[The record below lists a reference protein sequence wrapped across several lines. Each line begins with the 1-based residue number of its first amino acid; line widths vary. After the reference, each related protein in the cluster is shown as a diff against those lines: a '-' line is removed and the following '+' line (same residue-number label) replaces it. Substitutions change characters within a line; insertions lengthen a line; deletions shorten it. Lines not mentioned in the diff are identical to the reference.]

1 MKGLLCA
8 SFASSR
14 GGWTPCRKVWC
25 GRCYTPHPLD
35 RFYRFVPVDEVGFE
49 WQPAEDQQRYLQA
62 RDGDNLLV
70 PFQCDLCSFCNL
82 TQRNPLRRV
91 PADDLLLC
99 CIRRVHLNA
108 VWGRESATVEATL
121 RGVKQLVRLWG
132 GVGLD
137 TALPPRGPYPVED
150 SFGMSVAIAMVLKSL
165 EPGRYQ
171 EHQQF
176 ETIRKLLS
184 SYSNLYMS
192 SPQGAFSCVQW
203 AGSEQSIT

>member
-1 MKGLLCA
+1 
-8 SFASSR
+8 
-14 GGWTPCRKVWC
+14 
-25 GRCYTPHPLD
+25 
-35 RFYRFVPVDEVGFE
+35 
-49 WQPAEDQQRYLQA
+49 
-62 RDGDNLLV
+62 
-70 PFQCDLCSFCNL
+70 
-82 TQRNPLRRV
+82 
-91 PADDLLLC
+91 
-99 CIRRVHLNA
+99 
-108 VWGRESATVEATL
+108 VEATL

-176 ETIRKLLS
+176 ETIRKLRS

-192 SPQGAFSCVQW
+192 SPQGAFSLRTVGGERAKHYLTDSPTQSLWFERFCTGCLRRMGQEVRQDW
-203 AGSEQSIT
+203 AIPLPVMHALMNSLDSEWSATWDPDVRELVGVSVPTQSSRFAGRFAGRKCSLWIYSGLGSTCNINQAMRAWST